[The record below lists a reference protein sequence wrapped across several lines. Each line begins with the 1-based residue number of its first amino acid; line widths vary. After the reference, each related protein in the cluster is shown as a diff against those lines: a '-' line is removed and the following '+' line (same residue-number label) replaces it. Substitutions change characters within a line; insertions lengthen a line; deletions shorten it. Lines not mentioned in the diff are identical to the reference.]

1 MANFGP
7 KDIKKL
13 REMTDAG
20 MMDCKKALSASDG
33 DMDKAVA
40 WLRDQGMGAA
50 AKKAGKV
57 AAEGAIGVKVDGKKA
72 VIVEINS
79 QTDFVAQNEKFLS
92 LMSDVIEHTF
102 ADSISN
108 AEDINASTIN
118 GEPFAEYLSQQVATI
133 GEKLVVRRSA
143 LIDGD
148 DTTAVNGYVHSNK
161 QNGVIIEAKCDSAAT
176 AEALTPV
183 LKEIAMHAAAMAPS
197 TLSFKDFDAAYV
209 AEETKGRIVAIE
221 KENEELSRLGKTL
234 KNVPLYI
241 SMAQLTD
248 EVMAAAEEALK
259 AELAAEG
266 KPEKIWDRI
275 LPGKIAR
282 FISDN
287 TTLDQELCL
296 LDQNFVMDD
305 SKTVAEYFADK
316 VKAAGGTG
324 EITAFTRLEVGEGI
338 EVAEEDFAAEVAAQ
352 MGK

>member
-20 MMDCKKALSASDG
+20 MMDCKKALTEADG

-57 AAEGAIGVKVDGKKA
+57 AAEGAIGVKIEGKKA

-79 QTDFVAQNEKFLS
+79 QTDFVAQNDKFLAV
-92 LMSDVIEHTF
+92 MSDVVDHAFNNSI
-102 ADSISN
+102 AD
-108 AEDINASTIN
+108 AEAINASTIN
-118 GEPFAEYLSQQVATI
+118 GQPFSEYLSLQVATI

-148 DTTAVNGYVHSNK
+148 ENTAVSGYVHSNG

-176 AEALTPV
+176 AEAMTPA
-183 LKEIAMHAAAMAPS
+183 LKDVAMHAAAMSPT
-197 TLSFKDFDAAYV
+197 TLSFKDFDATYV
-209 AEETKGRIVAIE
+209 ADETKGRIVAIE
-221 KENEELSRLGKTL
+221 KENEELRRLGKTE
-234 KNVPLYI
+234 KNIPQYI
-241 SMAQLTD
+241 SMSQLT
-248 EVMAAAEEALK
+248 ESVMAEAETALK

-287 TTLDQELCL
+287 TTLDQEQCL

-305 SKTVAEYFADK
+305 SKTVAEYIADK
-316 VKAAGGTG
+316 AKAAGGTA
-324 EITAFTRLEVGEGI
+324 EITSFTRLEVGEGI

>member
-20 MMDCKKALSASDG
+20 MMDCKKALVASDG
-33 DMDKAVA
+33 DMDGAVA

-50 AKKAGKV
+50 ARKAGKV
-57 AAEGAIGVKVDGKKA
+57 AAEGAIGVKVEGKKA

-79 QTDFVAQNEKFLS
+79 QTDFVAQNEKFLAV
-92 LMSDVIEHTF
+92 MSDVTNHTF
-102 ADSISN
+102 DNNIAD
-108 AEDINASTIN
+108 AEAINASDID
-118 GEPFAEYLSQQVATI
+118 GQPFAEYLSLQVATI

-143 LIDGD
+143 LISGD
-148 DTTAVNGYVHSNK
+148 ETTAVNGYVHSNG
-161 QNGVIIEAKCDSAAT
+161 QNGVIIEAKCDSAKT
-176 AEALTPV
+176 AEAMTSA
-183 LKEIAMHAAAMAPS
+183 LKDVAMHAAAMAPS
-197 TLSFKDFDAAYV
+197 TLSYKDFDAVYV

-234 KNVPLYI
+234 KNIPQYI
-241 SMAQLTD
+241 SMAQLTED
-248 EVMAAAEEALK
+248 IMAEAEAALK
-259 AELAAEG
+259 EELKAEG

-287 TTLDQELCL
+287 TTLDQEQCL

-305 SKTVAEYFADK
+305 SKTVAEYIADK
-316 VKAAGGTG
+316 AKAAGGTA
-324 EITAFTRLEVGEGI
+324 EITSFTRLEVGEGI

-352 MGK
+352 MA